1 MKYFGILI
9 LREFIASNSK
19 IKIQTF
25 LPVVER
31 TFKISR
37 AFTLHDNTLNYCVGC
52 VAKWLTP

>member
-1 MKYFGILI
+1 M
-9 LREFIASNSK
+9 ASNSN

-31 TFKISR
+31 TVKVSR
-37 AFTLHDNTLNYCVGC
+37 EFTLHDNILNYCVGC

>member
-1 MKYFGILI
+1 M
-9 LREFIASNSK
+9 ASNSN

-31 TFKISR
+31 TVKISR
-37 AFTLHDNTLNYCVGC
+37 ALTLQDKFILNYCEAC